1 MKLQLMKALPFLS
14 IFTLTNASPFRRTT
28 LTAATIEAISPSAS
42 SCTGATFPDECRT
55 AAQAAP
61 FIMQSF
67 VKYSIQTLGE
77 QAALLALMLYES
89 SAFKYSRNHWPGVPG
104 QGTRNMQS
112 PAFNLLYAE
121 SLYPTATVQAAQ
133 AQGVDAVLALVN
145 GDADSFGSAA
155 WFLSS
160 QCSESVRQGLAAG
173 TAAGWKAYLTGCVG
187 TTDTSDRDTLW
198 TAAIQAMKSSY

>member
-1 MKLQLMKALPFLS
+1 
-14 IFTLTNASPFRRTT
+14 
-28 LTAATIEAISPSAS
+28 
-42 SCTGATFPDECRT
+42 
-55 AAQAAP
+55 
-61 FIMQSF
+61 
-67 VKYSIQTLGE
+67 
-77 QAALLALMLYES
+77 MLYES
-89 SAFKYSRNHWPGVPG
+89 NAFKYSRNHWPGVPG

-121 SLYPTATVQAAQ
+121 SLYPAAAVQAAQ

-173 TAAGWKAYLTGCVG
+173 TAAGWQAYLTSCVG
-187 TTDTSDRDTLW
+187 ATDTSDRDALW
-198 TAAIQAMKSSY
+198 TAATQAMKSS

>member
-1 MKLQLMKALPFLS
+1 MKLQLTKALPFLS

-28 LTAATIEAISPSAS
+28 LTAATIEAISPSTS

-55 AAQAAP
+55 ATQAAP
-61 FIMQSF
+61 FIAQSF
-67 VKYSIQTLGE
+67 VKYSIQTPGE

-89 SAFKYSRNHWPGVPG
+89 GAFKYSRNHWPGVPG

-112 PAFNLLYAE
+112 PAFNLQYAE
-121 SLYPTATVQAAQ
+121 SLYPVATVQAAQ

-145 GDADSFGSAA
+145 DDAGSFGSAA

-160 QCSESVRQGLAAG
+160 QCSESVRQGLAAE
-173 TAAGWKAYLTGCVG
+173 TAAGWQAYLTSCVG

-198 TAAIQAMKSSY
+198 TAAIQAMKSY